1 MNSEKNPDCTD
12 TPREISGI
20 TSMNDNIERILWTV
34 FGGVSVALIVATIKW
49 IGGLVEKR
57 RVDRVR
63 LSADMKISGD
73 LIHIE
78 RFGCPGLIATIKCIS
93 ERPAKISGVNLSSGI
108 SGEDLLA
115 FQQGFAFDFGHVD
128 QPGLPDASLSTEL
141 LPLSQAETQE
151 ELKLERDDVQRFY
164 FPIAFPALPLYLRS
178 QSEDVKLIVT
188 FNDGKTHTVMQGIQ
202 IQRLIQ
208 QVLDAF
214 SELPMSCKQ
223 ETRVSVSVAAKQMPD
238 LGNKIGMLN
247 AHPISFDRAKSIGGE
262 FDRSKMQKCF
272 RIAAEIMGNWA
283 KAKVLRYVVIPSQAF
298 DAENPLSAND
308 IVFKI
313 GVAEPDHSVMLDE
326 LLTIFLILSRQATEP
341 IDPQTG
347 EQQIS
352 ISTVFTEVQASQM
365 LKQIRMSKPMFDSA
379 E

>member
-1 MNSEKNPDCTD
+1 
-12 TPREISGI
+12 
-20 TSMNDNIERILWTV
+20 
-34 FGGVSVALIVATIKW
+34 
-49 IGGLVEKR
+49 
-57 RVDRVR
+57 
-63 LSADMKISGD
+63 
-73 LIHIE
+73 
-78 RFGCPGLIATIKCIS
+78 
-93 ERPAKISGVNLSSGI
+93 
-108 SGEDLLA
+108 
-115 FQQGFAFDFGHVD
+115 
-128 QPGLPDASLSTEL
+128 
-141 LPLSQAETQE
+141 
-151 ELKLERDDVQRFY
+151 
-164 FPIAFPALPLYLRS
+164 
-178 QSEDVKLIVT
+178 
-188 FNDGKTHTVMQGIQ
+188 
-202 IQRLIQ
+202 
-208 QVLDAF
+208 
-214 SELPMSCKQ
+214 
-223 ETRVSVSVAAKQMPD
+223 MPD